1 MSENVQ
7 SHGQF
12 IAAMCIMQSRE
23 VTFMHRCDTCEGV
36 LHVPCVVT
44 IFNEKHC
51 AKKYWAKSKSTSCA
65 NTQAAIATIEE
76 RSQNTQAYAERQA
89 ATATAASTLHSQ
101 AAKATMTET
110 FCTVHA
116 IAHPAPIVPP
126 SLTAASSA
134 QNQKRKKKS
143 PSTTS

>member
-1 MSENVQ
+1 MKN
-7 SHGQF
+7 
-12 IAAMCIMQSRE
+12 
-23 VTFMHRCDTCEGV
+23 T
-36 LHVPCVVT
+36 VPK
-44 IFNEKHC
+44 IIGLNQNQP
-51 AKKYWAKSKSTSCA
+51 CA

-116 IAHPAPIVPP
+116 IAHPAHIVPL

-134 QNQKRKKKS
+134 QNQKRKKKNRQVLHHERS
-143 PSTTS
+143 KIVR